1 MSQIR
6 TSLSLSIADKTID
19 GVRLDRFLSEGLEL
33 FTRSQIAHHAVE
45 VSVNGKPSKLSRKVS
60 ARDRLEIS
68 YTTPEP
74 VSYAPEPMD
83 LNIIFEDANVVVLN
97 KPLGIVVHPAAGNHT
112 GTLVQGLLHHCK
124 EMGGLF
130 GDEVVRPGIVHRLDK
145 DTSGVLIAAKH
156 PRAQEFLAAQFRRKK
171 TEKKYYALIKG
182 SFARAGGEIETFLVR
197 DRKNRKRFVVSDSE
211 GKQAKTVYRSLK
223 RWDRYS
229 FVSLSPITGRTHQLR
244 VHMKHLGHPIVGDPT
259 YGRKDNA
266 LPDAELMLHAYSLK
280 IRLPGEQEPRT
291 FRAPLPDRMKKLI
304 LSIENQ
310 RKPG

>member
-74 VSYAPEPMD
+74 VSYAPEPVD